1 MIIRIIAIIV
11 ALAGLAIV
19 LFLLFGKNQK
29 PWDQMSE
36 EEQKRKKTYM
46 TGGIL
51 VFLAGLLAA
60 IFLGKKKQ

>member
-1 MIIRIIAIIV
+1 MIIRIIAIII

-19 LFLLFGKNQK
+19 LYLLFGKNQK
-29 PWDQMSE
+29 PWDQMSD
-36 EEQKRKKTYM
+36 EEQKRKKTLM